1 MKTVI
6 DAVNEFKGEWP
17 CSWLLMCQT
26 NDLNKSHPNFK
37 IKESTGIDVNDYHD
51 HLCTKQE
58 FNDLVS
64 QMETNFGKCKLPYAE
79 YKSEWEYV
87 QTFKS
92 SCEPQWLK
100 DNMKKTMDKCMT
112 KLANKIRSD
121 FKSDKELEV
130 MDIWKDAPKDAEYY
144 QPNDSDYY
152 EAWYKSVTANDYCI
166 KIGGGKWQYCNYSS
180 DALTNGTLIPRPQPK
195 PVFTQEM
202 CDNKILPPIG
212 SKAQFIGS
220 DDYLVE
226 FNISDGDEVEC
237 ICHTKDFEGES
248 IGVYRHKD
256 GYSVSILT
264 KLIKPLTPPIELI
277 DGKAYQFEC
286 NGEIINGCYNKCNE
300 LLYSAYKEYLV
311 NLCTNIQPL
320 TVEVK

>member
-6 DAVNEFKGEWP
+6 DAVNEFKGDWE
-17 CSWLLMCQT
+17 
-26 NDLNKSHPNFK
+26 NA
-37 IKESTGIDVNDYHD
+37 EYGEIDVRFIFECFNNKDVTNSIGALVGDCENGSPENYREV
-51 HLCTKQE
+51 CTRKQ

-64 QMETNFGKCKLPYAE
+64 QMETNFGKCEQSYSDYVMAFVSMDDLN
-79 YKSEWEYV
+79 KS
-87 QTFKS
+87 F
-92 SCEPQWLK
+92 
-100 DNMKKTMDKCMT
+100 
-112 KLANKIRSD
+112 
-121 FKSDKELEV
+121 SDKELEV
-130 MDIWKDAPKDAEYY
+130 MDIVLLMGNRYEFSDDKNDWEEGELYDYSDEPVQTKQY
-144 QPNDSDYY
+144 QSKSGDKT
-152 EAWYKSVTANDYCI
+152 EWYLYIREI
-166 KIGGGKWQYCNYSS
+166 K
-180 DALTNGTLIPRPQPK
+180 PQPK

-212 SKAQFIGS
+212 SKAQFIGN

-264 KLIKPLTPPIELI
+264 QLIKPLTPPIELI
-277 DGKAYQFEC
+277 DG
-286 NGEIINGCYNKCNE
+286 NW
-300 LLYSAYKEYLV
+300 YLV
-311 NLCTNIQPL
+311 KKNYGSEEERVLHRNRGTWFYDVSKFPDNANDDWTVISKL